1 MVKAK
6 TKFLIGLSV
15 FFILTLKTLSADEIE
30 PLNFSILFQ
39 GGAGQSSGFLG
50 SGDPAPEG
58 GLWLGISLSDRFDG
72 LWGIDFFTLPNQPV
86 TIAQTPTQANYF
98 VSSFGVQPT
107 DDFALTVN
115 TRWYWA
121 DKFDYIH
128 NRFNTVPY
136 LLIGGGMDLVVDQPP
151 PPTNPG
157 ATPPITFFYN
167 KSFDMLFS
175 MNFGVGIDLPFDKE
189 WMFYVEGLDHLIIWQ
204 GLTQI
209 VALRAGFKV
218 MLDAAHL
225 DPFR

>member
-1 MVKAK
+1 MARSKSKYLFCLLA
-6 TKFLIGLSV
+6 F
-15 FFILTLKTLSADEIE
+15 LTLALKPLSADESE

-39 GGAGQSSGFLG
+39 GGAGKSSGFLG

-72 LWGIDFFTLPNQPV
+72 LWGLDFFTLPNQPV
-86 TIAQTPTQANYF
+86 TVTQTPNSNNNF
-98 VSSFGVQPT
+98 ISSFGVQPT
-107 DDFALTVN
+107 DDFALSVN

-121 DKFDYIH
+121 DKFDYVH
-128 NRFNTVPY
+128 HRFNTVPY
-136 LLIGGGMDLVVDQPP
+136 LLLGGGMDLVVDEPP

-157 ATPPITFFYN
+157 VTPPITFFYN
-167 KSFDMLFS
+167 KSYDMLFS
-175 MNFGVGIDLPFDKE
+175 INLGAGIDLPFDKQ
-189 WMFYVEGLDHLIIWQ
+189 WMFYVEGLDHLIVWE

-209 VALRAGFKV
+209 VALRAGVKV